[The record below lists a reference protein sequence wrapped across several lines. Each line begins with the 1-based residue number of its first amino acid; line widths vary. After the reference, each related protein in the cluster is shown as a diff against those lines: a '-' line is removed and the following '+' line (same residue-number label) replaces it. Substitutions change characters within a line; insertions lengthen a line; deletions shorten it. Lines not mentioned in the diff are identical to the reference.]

1 MIPVSFVNS
10 VDADEIA
17 HNEPSHMDPHRLQL

>member
-1 MIPVSFVNS
+1 MVDS

-17 HNEPSHMDPHRLQL
+17 HNAAYQCGNEAAQGSL